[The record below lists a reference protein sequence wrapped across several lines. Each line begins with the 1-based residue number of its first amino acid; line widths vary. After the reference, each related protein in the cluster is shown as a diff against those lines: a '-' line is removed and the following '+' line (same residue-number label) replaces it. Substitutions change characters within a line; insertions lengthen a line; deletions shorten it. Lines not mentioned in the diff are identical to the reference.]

1 MKADENNEKK
11 ITELQ
16 KRNLLKY
23 QHVWIFSARL
33 HRTKTN
39 KYYISDL
46 LLADRYTK
54 RSDLRVLGA
63 DQSSNFNQIVWNQNS
78 WGLFGGASPC

>member
-1 MKADENNEKK
+1 MKADENNETK
-11 ITELQ
+11 ITKLQ

-63 DQSSNFNQIVWNQNS
+63 DQRSNFN
-78 WGLFGGASPC
+78 

>member
-1 MKADENNEKK
+1 MKADENNETK

-23 QHVWIFSARL
+23 QHVWIFSASL

-39 KYYISDL
+39 KYHIQTAEAYSAG
-46 LLADRYTK
+46 LA
-54 RSDLRVLGA
+54 LANVVL
-63 DQSSNFNQIVWNQNS
+63 
-78 WGLFGGASPC
+78 